1 MKYSTPN
8 SRTSEFG
15 IRDQHQNETHIA
27 VNLSTKK
34 GRANGHRELETKKS
48 KDVKIS
54 KIKSEQDRK
63 LWQNKYGKSVGQKL
77 LNFIEKQPSTYQ
89 PPVPKYASPS
99 K

>member
-1 MKYSTPN
+1 MKHSTPS
-8 SRTSEFG
+8 SRTSEFVT
-15 IRDQHQNETHIA
+15 RDQHQNESNIII
-27 VNLSTKK
+27 NLSRKK
-34 GRANGHRELETKKS
+34 ERANVHRELETKKS

-54 KIKSEQDRK
+54 KIKCEQDRK

-89 PPVPKYASPS
+89 TPVPKYASPS